1 MLRVGYPE
9 KLAYALPNEIPAGV
23 ELVPLADSLSEE
35 ISLDVLIGDPYPS
48 RTILKWP
55 HLRGVK
61 LLLALLAGTEWAP
74 PLVGPSVTICNARG
88 AHTLA
93 TAEWVITAILS
104 MLKYIPLHIEVQKSG
119 KWKRRFEAAHL
130 YADLHNDRRELLP
143 PVMQE
148 ELTGKRVL
156 LIGYGSIGQ
165 QIESF
170 LAPFKVELTRV
181 ARTARTTSDG
191 HAICAITELD
201 TLIPQAEIIILILPS
216 TDETHHLFD
225 ARRIALMQQGA
236 LIVNAARG
244 PIIDT
249 GALVEALTAGRI
261 RAALD
266 VTDPEP
272 LPENHPLWHCP
283 NTLIT
288 AHIGGSSPNF
298 AIRSMSVAF
307 EELRRYVNAEPLQNV
322 VQQGR

>member
-1 MLRVGYPE
+1 MLRLGYPE
-9 KLAYALPNEIPAGV
+9 KLAYALPDILPAGI
-23 ELVPLADSLSEE
+23 ELVPLSDQPTEE
-35 ISLDVLIGDPYPS
+35 IALDVLIGDPYPS

-61 LLLALLAGTEWAP
+61 LLLSLLAGTEWAP

-93 TAEWVITAILS
+93 TAEWVITAIFA
-104 MLKYIPLHIEVQKSG
+104 MLKYIPLHIDVQKSG
-119 KWKRRFEAAHL
+119 KWKRRFEAASL
-130 YADLHNDRRELLP
+130 YADIHNDHREIIP
-143 PVMQE
+143 PIMQE

-170 LAPFKVELTRV
+170 LTPFNVELTRV
-181 ARTARTTSDG
+181 ARTTRNTDG
-191 HAICAITELD
+191 QQIHAITELD
-201 TLIPQAEIIILILPS
+201 FLIPLAEIIILILPA

-225 ARRIALMQQGA
+225 SRRIALMRQGA

-249 GALVEALTAGRI
+249 DALVAALTAGLI

-272 LPENHPLWHCP
+272 LPETHPLWHCP

-288 AHIGGSSPNF
+288 AHIGGSSPSF
-298 AIRSMSVAF
+298 AIRAMHVAF
-307 EELRRYVNAEPLQNV
+307 EELRRYINNEPLQNV
-322 VQQGR
+322 VQQGK

>member
-9 KLAYALPNEIPAGV
+9 QLTYALPKEIPAGIV
-23 ELVPLADSLSEE
+23 LIPLADTLTGE
-35 ISLDVLIGDPYPS
+35 IALDVLIGDPFPS
-48 RTILKWP
+48 RTILKWS

-61 LLLALLAGTEWAP
+61 LFLALLAGTEWAP

-88 AHTLA
+88 AHTIP

-119 KWKRRFEAAHL
+119 KWKRRFEAAPH
-130 YADLHNDRRELLP
+130 YANLHNDHRELLP

-148 ELTGKRVL
+148 ELTNKSVL

-170 LAPFKVELTRV
+170 LAPFNVSLTRV
-181 ARTARTTSDG
+181 ARTARTSDG
-191 HAICAITELD
+191 QTIHAITELD
-201 TLIPQAEIIILILPS
+201 ALIPSAEIIILILPA

-225 ARRIALMQQGA
+225 ARRLALMQQGA

-244 PIIDT
+244 TIINTD
-249 GALVEALTAGRI
+249 ALVAALTACRI

-272 LPENHPLWHCP
+272 LPESHPLWNCP

-298 AIRSMSVAF
+298 AIRSMAVAF
-307 EELRRYVNAEPLQNV
+307 DELRRYINGEPLQNI
-322 VQQGR
+322 VQQGK